1 MSSRNRLSI
10 AVRWSVALLVAP
22 FAAVGGLGAQSS
34 LKTIDAVSTVEM
46 ALPSAGVRGLL
57 FRGDSILLLVS
68 ENQGLSAPDSSFAAS
83 IVRYWPD
90 TGKTE
95 ILETERDAFESGLTA
110 NDEFLWAGGSQ
121 IGAAAGIYQLDPR
134 GGEVLQVFPA
144 PGYHPGGM
152 SWDGSHLWQV
162 DADARKLYRID
173 AEEGRVSRKVA
184 TPGFYPTGLAHDGF
198 HFWCADAATG
208 RLYRLRGT
216 NGRPDGVVSKEAYLR
231 PGEFVSLAWDGSALW
246 CVGAADSVA
255 SRLELLR

>member
-1 MSSRNRLSI
+1 MSHRSLLPFCL
-10 AVRWSVALLVAP
+10 RWSVASVLVL
-22 FAAVGGLGAQSS
+22 AASFGALRGQSA
-34 LKTIDAVSTVEM
+34 LKTIDAVSTVQLR
-46 ALPSAGVRGLL
+46 LPTAGVRGML
-57 FRGDSILLLVS
+57 FQGDSMLLLVS

-95 ILETERDAFESGLTA
+95 IVQTERDAFESGLA
-110 NDEFLWAGGSQ
+110 RNDEALWAGGSL

-134 GGEVLQVFPA
+134 GGEVLQVLPA
-144 PGYHPGGM
+144 PGYHPGGLA
-152 SWDGSHLWQV
+152 WDGSYLWQV
-162 DADARKLYRID
+162 DADARKLFRID
-173 AEEGRVSRKVA
+173 AEEGRVSRKLP

-216 NGRPDGVVSKEAYLR
+216 NGRADGVVSEEAYLR

-255 SRLELLR
+255 RRVELLR